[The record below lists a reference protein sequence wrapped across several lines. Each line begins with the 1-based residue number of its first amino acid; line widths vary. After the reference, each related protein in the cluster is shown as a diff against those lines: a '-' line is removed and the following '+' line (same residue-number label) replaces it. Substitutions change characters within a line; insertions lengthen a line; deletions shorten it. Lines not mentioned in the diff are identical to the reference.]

1 MITERKVSEKLRS
14 IGIPANLRGFAY
26 IKTVVVLVSHDES
39 YIYAITKRLYP
50 DIARKHNTTAPR
62 VERTIRHAVEYAFLE
77 GNVNELGTLGAAR
90 YSDGKMTNSEFISA
104 LYENLKYAEG

>member
-14 IGIPANLRGFAY
+14 MGIPANLRGFAY
-26 IKTVVVLVSHDES
+26 IKTAVVLVSCDES

-50 DIARKHNTTAPR
+50 DIARKHNTTASR
-62 VERTIRHAVEYAFLE
+62 VERAIRHAVEYAFLE
-77 GNVNELGTLGAAR
+77 GNVDEIGTLGAAR